1 MLSATHDAEA
11 HDLVRSGIT
20 SIVSSVLLL
29 SANTGSTE
37 VEHNSQA
44 EQFEEVVVQATR
56 SFLLNAPAKL
66 LGSLIF
72 KLNFRPLAWAI
83 VVLLFTQPVL
93 AENVHANQQAG
104 DTQPNV
110 LVLLV
115 DDMGWGDVGYHNSE
129 VTTPNI
135 DAIAAQGVE
144 LTRFYVNP
152 TCSPT
157 RASLLTGQFAT
168 THGVA
173 SPIQWHS
180 QEGLPLNWKTLADYL
195 REAGYQTHLVGK
207 WHLGNFD
214 TAYWPQAR
222 GFDSF
227 YGFLNGGIGYFDHI
241 FSGGVDWQKD
251 GATLRE
257 DGYTTDLIAN
267 AAVEII
273 KNRGT
278 NDAPLFLFASFNAI
292 HTPIEEPANAS
303 IEHSGRATLLRMIT
317 KLDGAI
323 GRVTDT
329 LMAQSWGRNTIV
341 IFASD
346 NGGSSPKPWF
356 IEFLLPPMRDGFSSN
371 GNLKQGKGS
380 VFEGGIRVPGAI
392 WWPGKIEASEPLSA
406 VVHIADILP
415 TLSDIIGF
423 DIEPVDGRSIKAAL
437 VDQVVL
443 EERPIVVSNIGSEAL
458 IHWPWK
464 VVREASLPVT
474 PNFLKSENWYLFN
487 IDSDANESE
496 DLRER
501 HPERFESMRAQLLSI
516 PRQQAV
522 EFTTDQPWDTFGGEE
537 TRAPWAES
545 ALRQGQ

>member
-1 MLSATHDAEA
+1 M
-11 HDLVRSGIT
+11 
-20 SIVSSVLLL
+20 
-29 SANTGSTE
+29 STRDGAKTC
-37 VEHNSQA
+37 NR
-44 EQFEEVVVQATR
+44 TR
-56 SFLLNAPAKL
+56 TLPFLLDAPEKL
-66 LGSLIF
+66 LKTSMLD
-72 KLNFRPLAWAI
+72 LTFRPLYWAI
-83 VVLLFTQPVL
+83 VVLLLTQPVL
-93 AENVHANQQAG
+93 AAKVYPNRQGE
-104 DTQPNV
+104 DTSPNV
-110 LVLLV
+110 IIILV
-115 DDMGWGDVGYHNSE
+115 DDMGWGDVGYHNSD

-180 QEGLPLNWKTLADYL
+180 QEGLPLNWKTLPDYL

-227 YGFLNGGIGYFDHI
+227 YGFLNGGIGYFDHV

-273 KNRGT
+273 ENREAS
-278 NDAPLFLFASFNAI
+278 DAPLFLLASFNAI
-292 HTPIEEPANAS
+292 HTPIEEPRNVS
-303 IEHSGRATLLRMIT
+303 IKHGGRATLLRMVT
-317 KLDGAI
+317 ALDEAI
-323 GRVTDT
+323 GRVTDA
-329 LMAQSWGRNTIV
+329 LMAEPWGNNTIV

-356 IEFLLPPMRDGFSSN
+356 IEILLPPMRDGFSNN
-371 GNLKQGKGS
+371 GDLKQGKGS

-392 WWPGKIEASEPLSA
+392 WWPGKIEASEPLSE
-406 VVHIADILP
+406 VVHVADILP

-423 DIEPVDGRSIKAAL
+423 STEPVDGRSVKAAL
-437 VDQVVL
+437 LDQVPL
-443 EERPIVVSNIGSEAL
+443 EKRSIVVGNIGSEAL
-458 IHWPWK
+458 IYWPWK

-474 PNFLKSENWYLFN
+474 PDFLKSDTWYLFN
-487 IDSDANESE
+487 IDSDPNESE
-496 DLRER
+496 DLRLR

-516 PRQQAV
+516 PRQTAV
-522 EFTTDQPWDTFGGEE
+522 EFNTDQPWDTFGGEE

-545 ALRQGQ
+545 ALRRGQ